1 MERVIEGGEGCGEG
15 DGRCG
20 ALVRVDGT
28 RRLGAAIEWKVLAVR
43 AGRCAAAEIHR
54 QRHLVLRVDEPRQRR
69 AVRVLAKVPGG
80 EPAELALSD
89 QIAGFRHSRVAEVGG
104 VGAPRA
110 QDRAWGVVCAPG
122 GPVREATSGPGTA
135 VDAGNQ
141 GGFRE
146 SRT

>member
-43 AGRCAAAEIHR
+43 AGRCAAAEIPR

-80 EPAELALSD
+80 EHAALALRD
-89 QIAGFRHSRVAEVGG
+89 QIAGFRPSSVAEEIGS
-104 VGAPRA
+104 ASCRE
-110 QDRAWGVVCAPG
+110 RVC
-122 GPVREATSGPGTA
+122 
-135 VDAGNQ
+135 
-141 GGFRE
+141 
-146 SRT
+146 RTV